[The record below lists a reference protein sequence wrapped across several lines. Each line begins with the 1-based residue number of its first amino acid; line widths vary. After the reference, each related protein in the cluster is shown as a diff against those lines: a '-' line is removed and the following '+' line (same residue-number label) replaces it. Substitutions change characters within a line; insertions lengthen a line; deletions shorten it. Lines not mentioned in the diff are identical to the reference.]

1 MLGFSGTSFSFDSP
15 WWYCCNWWLFFFAL
29 TAELVQSL
37 KSGAEWQSESFK
49 SSLYLGKRYSE
60 SSLWRRRRW
69 GGGRPVYEAVN
80 QRCPS
85 QASGVKIVQESGRI
99 IKRATQIVI
108 KSRPRVI
115 IRVWE
120 IESGG
125 EGGVEKRL
133 AGQQD
138 ASRTPLRRGSR
149 SLMRTP
155 VSSRWKRWKKSGN
168 RPKETFCCKIRF
180 LPFFASRTQHSGRFW
195 GSLREAKTPQAVVSQ

>member
-1 MLGFSGTSFSFDSP
+1 MELVTSFSFDSP
-15 WWYCCNWWLFFFAL
+15 WWYFCNWWLFFSL

-49 SSLYLGKRYSE
+49 SCLYLGKRYRE

-69 GGGRPVYEAVN
+69 GGGCPVYEAVN

-120 IESGG
+120 IES
-125 EGGVEKRL
+125 EGGRGLKNVLLVSKTRL
-133 AGQQD
+133 ALLYDVGLWRASIFDEKD
-138 ASRTPLRRGSR
+138 ACQLALKMLEEIWQLSE
-149 SLMRTP
+149 
-155 VSSRWKRWKKSGN
+155 WN
-168 RPKETFCCKIRF
+168 F
-180 LPFFASRTQHSGRFW
+180 L
-195 GSLREAKTPQAVVSQ
+195 L